1 MPQMPDELAS
11 QQRGLTSHSLA
22 MWWQLKYVSIFTPK
36 IGGKNPNWRLRILL
50 KKWVANTDQPVTST
64 WRIIPVSTWL
74 ITMVIVNPLRIRLFP
89 LQMAELYGL

>member
-36 IGGKNPNWRLRILL
+36 IGDKMIQIDDGTYFL
-50 KKWVANTDQPVTST
+50 KWVQ
-64 WRIIPVSTWL
+64 
-74 ITMVIVNPLRIRLFP
+74 
-89 LQMAELYGL
+89 